1 MKLRFL
7 SAAESEFAES
17 TAWYFNESPQ
27 AADRF
32 CEEVQNAYEEILN
45 DPYRYPIKEDGFRM
59 WPLKKFPFSIL
70 YNVEPD
76 EIVVTSVY
84 HHKRSRSFLNRR
96 VR

>member
-7 SAAESEFAES
+7 SAAESEYAES
-17 TAWYFNESPQ
+17 AAWYLDESPQ

-32 CEEVQNAYEEILN
+32 CEEVEEAYKAIQSA
-45 DPYRYPIKEDGFRM
+45 PYRYPVKQDGFRM

-96 VR
+96 K